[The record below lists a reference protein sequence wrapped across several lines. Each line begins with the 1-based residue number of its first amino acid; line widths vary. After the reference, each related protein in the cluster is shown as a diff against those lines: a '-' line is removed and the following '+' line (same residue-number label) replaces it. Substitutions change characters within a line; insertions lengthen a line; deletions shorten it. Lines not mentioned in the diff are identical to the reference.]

1 MKIKCA
7 LAAVACVTGT
17 SLGMATAEA
26 MPAVGLNPIV
36 QSAVLVPAIQRA
48 DWDSAHRYYHHRR
61 VEAHWHHVDVA
72 RHRHHHLE
80 VLHHEHED

>member
-7 LAAVACVTGT
+7 LIAVACVTGT

-48 DWDSAHRYYHHRR
+48 DWDSAHYYHHRR